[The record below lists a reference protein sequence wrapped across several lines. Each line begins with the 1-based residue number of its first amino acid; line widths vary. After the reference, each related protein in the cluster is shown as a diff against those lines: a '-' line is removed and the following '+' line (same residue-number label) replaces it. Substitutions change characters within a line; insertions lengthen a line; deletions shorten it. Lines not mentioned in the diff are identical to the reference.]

1 MNDKV
6 IHEEI
11 HEKIYEEILRIENV
25 KVHFSK
31 RSNLFSRGGK
41 GVVKAVDG
49 VTLSMNAREIYG
61 IVGESGSGKTTL
73 GRAVIGLIPI
83 SSGEITVF
91 DAKIC
96 AGAHRRSPLYRTR
109 VQMIF
114 QDPDSSLNPNMT
126 VARLLAEPILVNR
139 LLPQKLLPER
149 LKELLDMVDL
159 PRTFLSRYP
168 HQMSGGQKQ
177 RVAVARAMATD
188 PRLIIADEPTSALDV
203 SVQAQILNLLMDLKE
218 KKGVSILFISHN
230 MAVVRHIS
238 DRVSVMQA
246 GRIVETAS
254 AEKLFAYPREDYTK
268 KLLRAIPKI
277 RRFPCPAM
285 APA

>member
-1 MNDKV
+1 MSDR
-6 IHEEI
+6 
-11 HEKIYEEILRIENV
+11 EILRIENV

-31 RSNLFSRGGK
+31 RSNLFSHGGK

-49 VTLSMNAREIYG
+49 VSFSMNNREIYG

-83 SSGEITVF
+83 CSGEMTVF
-91 DAKIC
+91 GTKIS
-96 AGAHRRSPLYRTR
+96 AGSRYKGCPHRTK

-114 QDPDSSLNPNMT
+114 QDPDSSLNPNMN
-126 VARLLAEPILVNR
+126 VGRLLAEPILVNR
-139 LLPQKLLPER
+139 LLPKKLLPER
-149 LKELLDMVDL
+149 LEELLDMVDL
-159 PRTFLSRYP
+159 PKIFLSRYP

-177 RVAVARAMATD
+177 RVAVARAMAAN
-188 PRLIIADEPTSALDV
+188 PELIIADEPTSALDV

-218 KKGVSILFISHN
+218 KKDVSIMFISHN

-238 DRVSVMQA
+238 DRVAVMQA
-246 GRIVETAS
+246 GRIIETAP
-254 AEKLFAYPREDYTK
+254 AEKLFVSPKEDYTK

-277 RRFPCPAM
+277 RCYPYPAM
-285 APA
+285 AQV